1 LEESEEELMGG
12 VTRAVGEVLVVTL
25 RDLDVG
31 LDLAGC
37 WANTDEQE
45 KTMYKP
51 PEIKLMTQRFEVS
64 LNAFADPTSLI
75 AFVLAWSLESMI
87 KGEPL
92 FK

>member
-1 LEESEEELMGG
+1 MELMGG
-12 VTRAVGEVLVVTL
+12 VTRVVGEVLVVTL

-37 WANTDEQE
+37 WANTDEHE
-45 KTMYKP
+45 KTMNKP
-51 PEIKLMTQRFEVS
+51 PEIKLMTQRFEVL
-64 LNAFADPTSLI
+64 LNSFADPIFLV

-92 FK
+92 FR